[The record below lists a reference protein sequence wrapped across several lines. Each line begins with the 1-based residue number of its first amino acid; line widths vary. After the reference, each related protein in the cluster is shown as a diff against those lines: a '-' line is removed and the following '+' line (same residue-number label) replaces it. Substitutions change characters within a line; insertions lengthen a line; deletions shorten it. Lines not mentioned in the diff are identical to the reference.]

1 MLNIS
6 EIKKNII
13 DILSGSKTEQK
24 KQQAVKE
31 AIPPIVLNINVLA
44 EIVKEISLIRQ
55 LKEGSLK
62 YNKEKNQYENEKGK
76 KVKPEN
82 ILRPTFAT
90 LKPKPLEQIN
100 QFVSNIKNNKGT
112 GLSLLMLFALIAS
125 PTIRSFIWGA
135 LKEVL
140 IGKDGILPDPMKK
153 FIKLFVTEDKDNPTE
168 QLRDVSEGIDGSI
181 KEMDSGEKDIE
192 KEKSIFEKVA
202 DGLASKIKP
211 IKEKI
216 DKLLE
221 FFGVKEK
228 PKQEQQEEQPAAQ
241 GPAGTEPAPP
251 GPQGTRPGPAG
262 TEPAPPGPQ
271 GTRPGPAGTQP
282 APPGPQ
288 GTRPGPAGTQPAP
301 AGSAE
306 IQQTGKVPVTTEE
319 IKKFQEANGLK
330 PDGVAGPMTIELM
343 RKKGVYPSESGVKGL
358 IIQELNKAGITS
370 PAAIANIFATVKAE
384 SGFRSRSEEISEER
398 ANKNYGNNPG
408 LGNKLPG
415 DGYKFR
421 GRGLIQHTG
430 RAQYEVLS
438 RASGLDLINNPDQ
451 LNDPAIA
458 AKTIPWFF
466 LKYKSF
472 IIKSINDLDDIHK
485 VNKAVAFHG
494 VGNTQGEEYQR
505 RVQSAQQYLT
515 QGLGSVTPATT
526 TPAPVATPVPS
537 TPQTGATVAQQS
549 ADVVGAKKQEEA
561 QKKVATNVAVVATN
575 NTTVVP
581 RKGTLKNTL
590 TSPSAAM

>member
-31 AIPPIVLNINVLA
+31 AIPPVVLDVNVLA

-82 ILRPTFAT
+82 ILKPTFAT

-153 FIKLFVTEDKDNPTE
+153 FIKLFVTESKDNPTE

-181 KEMDSGEKDIE
+181 KEMDSGEKEIE
-192 KEKSIFEKVA
+192 KEKSVIEKAA
-202 DGLASKIKP
+202 DELASKIKP

-221 FFGVKEK
+221 FFGIKEK
-228 PKQEQQEEQPAAQ
+228 PKPEQQGEQPGSAGTQ
-241 GPAGTEPAPP
+241 PGPTGSRPTPAGTQPTPP
-251 GPQGTRPGPAG
+251 GQP
-262 TEPAPPGPQ
+262 

-282 APPGPQ
+282 
-288 GTRPGPAGTQPAP
+288 GPAGSQQASYSNISKPVSNEAAFQLVKSKMGFDENEWIIFRESVAQIESNGRYDIAGGSGNYYDGRYQMGADAKTDGARMAGVPNPGHSKDPSDPRRVAFRENPGLQELLFAGFTAMNHAHLKTIPQYREKSKAGRLQILGYAHNQGMGGAERWLKTGVVGADGFGTKGTKYTDLIAANFKALNYTGSNETQPA
-301 AGSAE
+301 SASVPSP
-306 IQQTGKVPVTTEE
+306 IPQSSQTST
-319 IKKFQEANGLK
+319 A
-330 PDGVAGPMTIELM
+330 
-343 RKKGVYPSESGVKGL
+343 
-358 IIQELNKAGITS
+358 
-370 PAAIANIFATVKAE
+370 
-384 SGFRSRSEEISEER
+384 R
-398 ANKNYGNNPG
+398 A
-408 LGNKLPG
+408 
-415 DGYKFR
+415 
-421 GRGLIQHTG
+421 
-430 RAQYEVLS
+430 
-438 RASGLDLINNPDQ
+438 
-451 LNDPAIA
+451 
-458 AKTIPWFF
+458 
-466 LKYKSF
+466 
-472 IIKSINDLDDIHK
+472 
-485 VNKAVAFHG
+485 
-494 VGNTQGEEYQR
+494 
-505 RVQSAQQYLT
+505 
-515 QGLGSVTPATT
+515 
-526 TPAPVATPVPS
+526 ATPVPN
-537 TPQTGATVAQQS
+537 TPQTGAAVAQQS

-581 RKGTLKNTL
+581 RNGSLRNTL

>member
-24 KQQAVKE
+24 KQQTVKE
-31 AIPPIVLNINVLA
+31 AIPPVVLDVNVLA

-82 ILRPTFAT
+82 ILKPTFAT

-241 GPAGTEPAPP
+241 
-251 GPQGTRPGPAG
+251 GPAG

-575 NTTVVP
+575 NTTIVP
-581 RKGTLKNTL
+581 RNGSLRNTL
-590 TSPSAAM
+590 TSPSAAV

>member
-24 KQQAVKE
+24 KQQTVKE
-31 AIPPIVLNINVLA
+31 AIPPVVLDVNVLA

-62 YNKEKNQYENEKGK
+62 YNKKKNQYENEKGK

-82 ILRPTFAT
+82 ILKPTFAT

-241 GPAGTEPAPP
+241 
-251 GPQGTRPGPAG
+251 GPAG

>member
-24 KQQAVKE
+24 KQQTVKE
-31 AIPPIVLNINVLA
+31 AIPPVVLDVNVLA

-82 ILRPTFAT
+82 ILKPTFAT

-241 GPAGTEPAPP
+241 
-251 GPQGTRPGPAG
+251 GPAG